1 MEKHVRH
8 FEKNLKRILQV
19 WFSFLW
25 RFIILSFL
33 ANIIVGFAYKFIFS
47 ADHSKGNLLLTTVV
61 CFLVVTLTLI
71 AGLLAM
77 GGALKSIYS
86 DFKIVFEPTK
96 SQDYEVSLIDRIETG
111 T

>member
-8 FEKNLKRILQV
+8 FEKNLKRVLQV
-19 WFSFLW
+19 WLSFLW
-25 RFIILSFL
+25 QFIILSFL
-33 ANIIVGFAYKFIFS
+33 ANTIVGFAYKFIFS
-47 ADHSKGNLLLTTVV
+47 ADHSKGNLLLTTAV
-61 CFLVVTLTLI
+61 CFFAITLTLI
-71 AGLLAM
+71 AGLWAM